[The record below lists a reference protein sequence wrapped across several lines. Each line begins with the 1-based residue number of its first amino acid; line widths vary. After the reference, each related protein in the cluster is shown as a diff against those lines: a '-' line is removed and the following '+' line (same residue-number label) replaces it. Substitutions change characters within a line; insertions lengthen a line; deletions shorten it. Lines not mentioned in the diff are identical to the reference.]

1 MYTLGADN
9 EYKCASEISND
20 SRTIYSPVSF
30 KRAFKIRSFTQLE
43 SE

>member
-1 MYTLGADN
+1 MYMLGADN

-30 KRAFKIRSFTQLE
+30 KSFKIRSFTQLE